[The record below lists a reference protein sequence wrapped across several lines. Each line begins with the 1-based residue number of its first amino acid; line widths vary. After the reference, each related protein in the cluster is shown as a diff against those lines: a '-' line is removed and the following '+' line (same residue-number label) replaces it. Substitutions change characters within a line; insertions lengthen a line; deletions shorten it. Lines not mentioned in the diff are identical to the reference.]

1 MKAAQKPGR
10 FTAKYA
16 RCAATISPGSSR
28 SSRAVHRSDDKSC
41 QRPSSAL
48 DSPPSSTTVPWAS
61 SSVITSS
68 VVGVRWPQSRRAPS
82 YTQRMPGLQHTVTI
96 AAPPERVWA
105 VVVDVERWPERIPT
119 VDAVERLDAGPLAVG
134 SRTRL
139 QQPRL
144 PTAVWT
150 VTELADGSSYTWESS
165 SPGVTVAAA
174 HVIEPHP
181 GGSRLTLALTVSGPL
196 SGIGWLLS
204 RSLTKRYVET
214 EAASIKRAA
223 ETSTVDN

>member
-1 MKAAQKPGR
+1 MAPIA
-10 FTAKYA
+10 
-16 RCAATISPGSSR
+16 
-28 SSRAVHRSDDKSC
+28 
-41 QRPSSAL
+41 
-48 DSPPSSTTVPWAS
+48 AS
-61 SSVITSS
+61 SSVIHCF
-68 VVGVRWPQSRRAPS
+68 VGGRVLWPQSRRAPS
-82 YTQRMPGLQHTVTI
+82 YTQRVPGLQHSVTI
-96 AAPPERVWA
+96 AALPERVWA

-119 VDAVERLDAGPLAVG
+119 VDAVERLDAGPLTVG

-165 SPGVTVAAA
+165 SPGVTVTAS
-174 HVIEPHP
+174 HVVDPHP
-181 GGSRLTLALTVSGPL
+181 DGSRLTLALTVSGPL

-223 ETSTVDN
+223 ETSNT

>member
-1 MKAAQKPGR
+1 
-10 FTAKYA
+10 
-16 RCAATISPGSSR
+16 
-28 SSRAVHRSDDKSC
+28 
-41 QRPSSAL
+41 
-48 DSPPSSTTVPWAS
+48 
-61 SSVITSS
+61 
-68 VVGVRWPQSRRAPS
+68 
-82 YTQRMPGLQHTVTI
+82 MPGLQHTVTI

-165 SPGVTVAAA
+165 SPGVTVTAA
-174 HVIEPHP
+174 HVVEPHP
-181 GGSRLTLALTVSGPL
+181 DGSRLTLALTVSGPL

-204 RSLTKRYVET
+204 RSLTKRYAET

-223 ETSTVDN
+223 ETSTT